1 MFKDNSC
8 QLNRQLTSIS
18 PPKNDPKLDKIIKKY
33 KGVKNNKSRDCSRL
47 LYSLP
52 ITYGL

>member
-33 KGVKNNKSRDCSRL
+33 KGVKNTKSRDCSRL
-47 LYSLP
+47 LDLFAYNL
-52 ITYGL
+52 